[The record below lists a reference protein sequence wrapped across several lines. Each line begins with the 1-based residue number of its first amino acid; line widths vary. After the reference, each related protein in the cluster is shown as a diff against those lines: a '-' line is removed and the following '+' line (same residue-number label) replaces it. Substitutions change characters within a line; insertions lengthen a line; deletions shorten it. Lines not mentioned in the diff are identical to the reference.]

1 MSELHRAFF
10 MKPHPVPSAQ
20 KRGVA
25 KKDTKPRTDAATV
38 YGNVMRGQ
46 GPLSLA
52 QITWMFNGKKSRLAV
67 YNCLRNTLAPKGLVR
82 PGYKVYKGGVKE
94 VTYEWT
100 GD

>member
-38 YGNVMRGQ
+38 YGNVMRGL
-46 GPLSLA
+46 GSLTLA
-52 QITWMFNGKKSRLAV
+52 QIVWMFNGKKSRLAV
-67 YNCLRNTLAPKGLVR
+67 YNCLRHTLEPKGLVR
-82 PGYKVYKGGVKE
+82 AGKKPYKGCVTE
-94 VTYEWT
+94 VTYEWV